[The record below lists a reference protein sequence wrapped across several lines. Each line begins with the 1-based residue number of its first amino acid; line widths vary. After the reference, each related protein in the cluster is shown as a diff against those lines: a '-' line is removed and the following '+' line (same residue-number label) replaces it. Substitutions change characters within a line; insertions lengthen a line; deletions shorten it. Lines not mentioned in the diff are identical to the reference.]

1 MSFVWFSRLI
11 DRCVF
16 AGSQMT
22 GQWSGFRAPPGFFL
36 RDHYCISTLA
46 CHPGLQHWFALLWN
60 QQIKRS
66 VGASNSYD
74 IHQTTRHCQ
83 LSFRSQ
89 LNRFNFN
96 LRHFPLWNLEQ
107 LIGEEGRKQM
117 LLSPF
122 KRSRENRAS
131 SLISTFHTN
140 GGKMNVPCPKVIDF
154 KLSIQITSELDFC
167 PWRGE
172 KVDYMKCPVT
182 VTDHMNFEPTFK
194 TDGISC
200 KWRNV
205 QTILIRQNRRW
216 FAWHPPSNWE
226 NKSPLIEFSP
236 FKSGKV
242 TLSKSDANSGKIQ
255 WISSCVQ

>member
-16 AGSQMT
+16 AGSQIT

-122 KRSRENRAS
+122 KRSWENRAPVIYFT
-131 SLISTFHTN
+131 LMVVKWMFH
-140 GGKMNVPCPKVIDF
+140 VPK
-154 KLSIQITSELDFC
+154 
-167 PWRGE
+167 
-172 KVDYMKCPVT
+172 
-182 VTDHMNFEPTFK
+182 
-194 TDGISC
+194 
-200 KWRNV
+200 
-205 QTILIRQNRRW
+205 
-216 FAWHPPSNWE
+216 
-226 NKSPLIEFSP
+226 
-236 FKSGKV
+236 
-242 TLSKSDANSGKIQ
+242 
-255 WISSCVQ
+255 